1 MTRSIKFALLAAASL
16 ASALPAPLAA
26 QSSGVQALLEQAQY
40 WEERGRADRAAEI
53 YRRVLA
59 IDPDNAAAQ
68 RGLRGRPAPTPAPA
82 PAPAPAPRAAS
93 GGAAPSRPFVAEQ
106 WRPTAAQLAGRDR
119 AEGFEALEAG
129 ELVNAARMFE
139 SALSRT
145 PNDAESLGGLG
156 LVRLR
161 TERFAEARDLL
172 QRASRIGS
180 APQWADALRTAEFFA
195 NLGEARAAFD
205 AGQLAEAQRIA
216 ETLTAS
222 GYGELAPAYQL
233 LAAIFEQQGRLR
245 EAATMSR
252 QAAGQGGTPA
262 ALVRSLE
269 VDALRQEALAAIEAR
284 DTIGAEQLFQ
294 QGLLASND
302 DPWIR
307 YEFARFMIDQGRV
320 AESESLIRSLSQING
335 SEARYAAALLLDRL
349 DRPAEAQ
356 AVMDAVPPAELSA
369 EMRSFL
375 AGLQVDATI
384 ARARTLA
391 AGGRVMQAATSLRQT
406 AAAPGTTPAK
416 MAEIASLLHELGD
429 QAGAADLART
439 ALNAAPRDLESYE
452 PIIRVL
458 TQTGQTG
465 FALAALERV
474 EEAAGGT
481 PQGAQLVGRLNGMI
495 AAVQADQLR
504 EAGGYAEA
512 FDLLQSAWNRSPG
525 NAEVLAALARLY
537 QTGEMPLQAAQT
549 FQMVLQ
555 QDPDDKGAM
564 IGLIDSATGVGE
576 HALAE
581 RALRAAIAAHP
592 DDYEVYLAGAR
603 LAQARGKDREARSFL
618 ERARAIYLRETGLA
632 SGGFPSANPF
642 ATRAGGLRAA
652 APASVNPFALG
663 TDPQL
668 ARSVGLG
675 GAGAP
680 MAPGYAAPRPGAYA
694 PAPPGAFTPPQA
706 ATFGAPPPPP
716 PYYGGAPDGGGGF
729 AAMAPAQPA
738 AYQSGGDASYGG
750 DPVLARIQQ
759 DLRQLDSES
768 GPLLEVRTAFRD
780 RSGEEGL
787 SSLQQIGATATASTD
802 LLGGRVA
809 VSAEAVVLDAGQ
821 PAASG
826 LARFGRNGL
835 IEAQAIVDEEEAQ
848 LIGADTQHSS
858 GVAPSVAY
866 RSDFLAIDVGATPLG
881 FEQVEAVGGIAVTPR
896 FSPYASGRLW
906 AERRAVQDS
915 LVSYAGAVDPVTGQF
930 WGAVTRTGGG
940 ASFSFE
946 RDGSGFYGDG
956 RYHRY
961 EGTDVRD
968 NEGVEVNAGGY
979 FLGYSDE
986 SSRLTFG
993 VNANYQSYDNNQN
1006 FFTTG
1011 HGGYFSPQSF
1021 LSISFPVRYSHR
1033 TPTLEL
1039 NGSVTPGYQTYEQD
1053 GEPLYPTDAA
1063 AQAALDQLRVE
1074 NRDVRARYD
1083 TISETGFG
1091 FAAEG
1096 SAYYNVLP
1104 RTRIGGEINY
1114 NTFGDYNEFKLGLG
1128 VRQTVGGGQ

>member
-1 MTRSIKFALLAAASL
+1 MTRSIKFALLAAVSL
-16 ASALPAPLAA
+16 ASAMPAPLGA
-26 QSSGVQALLEQAQY
+26 QSSGVQALLEQARF

-68 RGLRGRPAPTPAPA
+68 RGLRGRPAPAPTPAPA
-82 PAPAPAPRAAS
+82 PAPAPRTAS
-93 GGAAPSRPFVAEQ
+93 GAAAPSRPFVAEQ

-119 AEGFEALEAG
+119 AEGFEALEEG
-129 ELVNAARMFE
+129 ELVNAARLFE

-172 QRASRIGS
+172 QRASRLGS
-180 APQWADALRTAEFFA
+180 AAQWADALRTAEFFA
-195 NLGEARAAFD
+195 SLEEARAAFD
-205 AGQLAEAQRIA
+205 AGRLADAQRIA
-216 ETLTAS
+216 EGLTAS

-233 LAAIFEQQGRLR
+233 LAAIFEQQGRLS
-245 EAATMSR
+245 EAAAMSR
-252 QAAGQGGTPA
+252 QAAGQSGTPA

-284 DTIGAEQLFQ
+284 DMIGAEQLFQ
-294 QGLLASND
+294 QGLLAGND

-307 YEFARFMIDQGRV
+307 YEFARFMIDRGRV
-320 AESESLIRSLSQING
+320 AESESLIRSLSQMNG

-391 AGGRVMQAATSLRQT
+391 AGGRTMQAATSLRQT

-416 MAEIASLLHELGD
+416 MAEIASVLHELGD
-429 QAGAADLART
+429 QAGAADLARN

-474 EEAAGGT
+474 EDAAGGT

-537 QTGEMPLQAAQT
+537 QTGDMPLQAAQT

-576 HALAE
+576 HGLAE
-581 RALRAAIAAHP
+581 RALRAAIATHP

-603 LAQARGKDREARSFL
+603 LAQARGKDREARSYL
-618 ERARAIYLRETGLA
+618 ERARAIYLRDTGLA

-663 TDPQL
+663 ADPQM
-668 ARSVGLG
+668 ARSIGLG
-675 GAGAP
+675 GAGARP
-680 MAPGYAAPRPGAYA
+680 GPAYPAPQPGAYA
-694 PAPPGAFTPPQA
+694 AASPGAFTPPQA
-706 ATFGAPPPPP
+706 ATFGAPPPPRW
-716 PYYGGAPDGGGGF
+716 GSAPDGGAGF
-729 AAMAPAQPA
+729 TPMAPVQATAYPA
-738 AYQSGGDASYGG
+738 SGDGTYGG
-750 DPVLARIQQ
+750 DPVLDRIQQ
-759 DLRQLDSES
+759 DLRQLDSEA

-780 RSGEEGL
+780 RSGEDGL
-787 SSLQQIGATATASTD
+787 SALQQIGATATASTD
-802 LLGGRVA
+802 MLGGRVS

-821 PAASG
+821 PAGSG

-835 IEAQAIVDEEEAQ
+835 IEAQAIVDEEAAQ

-858 GVAPSVAY
+858 GVAPSASY
-866 RSDFLAIDVGATPLG
+866 RSDFVAIDVGATPLG
-881 FEQVEAVGGIAVTPR
+881 FDQVEVVGGVAVTPR

-915 LVSYAGAVDPVTGQF
+915 LVSYAGTIDPVTGQF

-961 EGTDVRD
+961 EGTNVRD
-968 NEGVEVNAGGY
+968 NEGIEVNAGGY

-986 SSRLTFG
+986 RSRLTFG
-993 VNANYQSYDNNQN
+993 VNANYQTYDNNQN

-1011 HGGYFSPQSF
+1011 HGGYFSPHSF
-1021 LSISFPVRYSHR
+1021 LSISFPVRYSHT

-1039 NGSVTPGYQTYEQD
+1039 NGSVTPGYQTYEQS

-1114 NTFGDYNEFKLGLG
+1114 NTFGDYDEFKLGLG